1 MHFPTHLWVDKPM
14 PYTPMNLHNKRN
26 TFCWEGGECHR
37 VTTVSSFCVFFL
49 SSCSSFHSLPMQG
62 WTKFIPCLSNIHWI
76 LFMSCFLVK
85 LANENAI
92 KRFMSC
98 PVLIIIEQMQ
108 ATESQ
113 NMITC
118 SFAVMICELAQLQAR
133 LQQLRYWLKTKG
145 SNIKIKGSKG
155 IETIQLEQKIT
166 DIEETRQ
173 WIKAMLYRKHTQ
185 TMAQ

>member
-1 MHFPTHLWVDKPM
+1 
-14 PYTPMNLHNKRN
+14 
-26 TFCWEGGECHR
+26 
-37 VTTVSSFCVFFL
+37 
-49 SSCSSFHSLPMQG
+49 
-62 WTKFIPCLSNIHWI
+62 
-76 LFMSCFLVK
+76 
-85 LANENAI
+85 
-92 KRFMSC
+92 
-98 PVLIIIEQMQ
+98 MQ